1 MHKFEYIQST
11 GSSLWHSGLRVWKMF
26 IPPNL
31 NGNQSLLLWNWH
43 YCLSDAWACVA
54 VTPQLF
60 SPDNNTNSQRNAK
73 KHAAWL
79 SITSAH
85 NSLASVFILTEC
97 TSASSNRSPEI
108 WILDPGSWILN
119 PAARVLSAAMLLFQ
133 ALMPHI
139 LGQAEVKILGYWR
152 KPIWLFYK
160 QLQIDTFYV
169 FSSVNRSLLHKHLV
183 S

>member
-11 GSSLWHSGLRVWKMF
+11 GSSLWHSGLRVRKMF

-43 YCLSDAWACVA
+43 YCLSDAWACLA

-108 WILDPGSWILN
+108 WILDPEPCSPSPVSSNAPISGTYAAHFGTSRGKNTWILEKTN
-119 PAARVLSAAMLLFQ
+119 LAFL
-133 ALMPHI
+133 
-139 LGQAEVKILGYWR
+139 
-152 KPIWLFYK
+152 
-160 QLQIDTFYV
+160 
-169 FSSVNRSLLHKHLV
+169 
-183 S
+183 